1 MVKVSPGEADSHLR
15 INVAGGDAFSIALT
29 PGADEAALARAVAA
43 RAGCSADGFF
53 LTLHGDRDGVI
64 VPLTSTLDCRE
75 VTLHQRL
82 APKPAGPG
90 TNQANTAP
98 GTDPHAR
105 QQAQD
110 GGRVASPSKASSTL
124 PGQLLE
130 VVEEAKSLFTEDS
143 KESLTALEKFS
154 RLATTMA
161 NERTILAWIRTALAM
176 VRTLFAFL
184 SLEGTSAFGRAS
196 LTADKGILAALIVG
210 TWATGSMRYYSLR
223 DVLREKEI
231 QTPKCQ
237 MPISPMLIV
246 TAVVVM
252 LASGASLGGAWE
264 K

>member
-1 MVKVSPGEADSHLR
+1 
-15 INVAGGDAFSIALT
+15 
-29 PGADEAALARAVAA
+29 
-43 RAGCSADGFF
+43 
-53 LTLHGDRDGVI
+53 
-64 VPLTSTLDCRE
+64 
-75 VTLHQRL
+75 
-82 APKPAGPG
+82 
-90 TNQANTAP
+90 
-98 GTDPHAR
+98 
-105 QQAQD
+105 
-110 GGRVASPSKASSTL
+110 
-124 PGQLLE
+124 
-130 VVEEAKSLFTEDS
+130 
-143 KESLTALEKFS
+143 
-154 RLATTMA
+154 MA

-196 LTADKGILAALIVG
+196 LTADIGILAALIVG